1 MRFRSV
7 STAAATG
14 LPRGECSATCLET
27 CACSS
32 GSPAASNSNRS
43 LGCAARSTRH
53 CGSRIQQADGAVLR
67 LSAAEP
73 AMDSVVKVAARH
85 PVVDFL
91 AEPAD
96 LEEIFLD
103 LYRQGDHGG

>member
-1 MRFRSV
+1 MQQ
-7 STAAATG
+7 TADRVGIIRAGRLVDVDTV
-14 LPRGECSATCLET
+14 
-27 CACSS
+27 
-32 GSPAASNSNRS
+32 GSLRERS
-43 LGCAARSTRH
+43 LRHVTITFATPVEPHEFAALD
-53 CGSRIQQADGAVLR
+53 GIRIQQADGAVLR

-103 LYRQGDHGG
+103 LYRQGDHGA